1 LTGERG
7 LRDAVGAI
15 CKRCKKFRKQQ
26 SGVKEIACYNIFTVI
41 FCIKRME
48 YAEIVE
54 LKKKRSQALPTR
66 RPLSYWWIPLQLP
79 VHR

>member
-26 SGVKEIACYNIFTVI
+26 SGVKEIACYLFTVI
-41 FCIKRME
+41 FCIKSME

-54 LKKKRSQALPTR
+54 LKRKRTQALPTR
-66 RPLSYWWIPLQLP
+66 RPLP
-79 VHR
+79 